1 MKYIIII
8 IILLVNYLFSLKGYK
23 VAQFVSLLIF

>member
-8 IILLVNYLFSLKGYK
+8 IILLFVTLNYY
-23 VAQFVSLLIF
+23 LIRSPRARERGCG